1 MEGFMEFGESADGG
15 GNDQFDFGGNDQMEN
30 LIGTEVEGD
39 DLNNQIFQQDQG
51 VHDSDLFGESN
62 SNENNNEVEDPE
74 AEQVYEKENDEEEN
88 ENNLKDLEGNE
99 EGEAEKKEN
108 DEVEEDKNENEN
120 VEVEEE
126 EQSSLFGEN
135 EDNDNSVYAQMDGA
149 EELADESNVKEIK
162 SIEQENDA
170 KNDASQLRGE
180 PMQKR
185 SASQEVEESTET
197 QDSAKNPDFDKIEES
212 KGKNGDTPLA
222 SNADTATAP
231 QSEEQGA
238 ESVSVGNNTNDLN
251 ATTSN
256 GESFKQEPDAK
267 AAHDESSQNIS
278 SSGIEQPAVTEASAL
293 DQSPATQTDAT
304 KDYNGNLQ
312 NENINADENP
322 EKIVI
327 TEQKSNLQTAAGDA
341 LQEEENLDPAKSMGA
356 AIETTSS
363 LNDEEM
369 QNASAVE
376 DAQPTREKQSTE
388 QTQLQ
393 NNENL
398 LDSAD
403 QEIGNNDESKQDI
416 KNDIDS
422 NTNHEIL
429 ENNVEHNESQSEPN
443 NEPTIEGKAEKESLD
458 QIHGENLQEVVN
470 PPVSGQND
478 IDESKEN
485 VPNDDQ
491 AKDVDMDNGDLETGN
506 YGANAGANHAASSIP
521 IKISNSESSLKSVDM
536 QENES
541 SEPIDP
547 SIPQTHDVVIPSYS
561 CWFDLTK
568 IHSIEKEN
576 LPEFFTNRIVSKT
589 PQIYIKYRNFMVNTY
604 RISPDEYFTFTS
616 ARRNLC
622 GDSGCIFRIHKFLNR
637 WGLINYQVDA
647 QKKPAN
653 IIEPPST
660 KDFEV
665 KHDAPR
671 GLFPFQSYKPS
682 VQLPDLIRLKKLM
695 NQELQKSNSVDPEQ
709 PPLKKRKTS
718 LQMGDVKAETHS
730 QYETNTNA
738 KDNAPDAVVISND
751 SAETDGWSAE
761 EETKLVKLISDQTL
775 SASKP
780 LTSDI
785 WVTASNLLGN
795 KTPQECILK
804 FLQLPLEDP
813 FLMGQENGSQ
823 NGIGPLKYAP
833 YLPFSKADNPV
844 LSTIAFLVGLCDP
857 SEVKKMVQHITKDYD
872 TFNDNNKPTL
882 KDGVHFGL
890 SALGIRARHF
900 ADNGEKELLDVTN
913 RLVHAQMQKVDLKLE
928 KLKVLEKSLTLKEHY
943 FLQERQKFIF
953 EKLQFYKEYENLVSK
968 LDDGTKQK
976 PDLRKHLDILAPNL
990 LKPSAAKDA
999 TKEKQESGED
1009 EENIEDSLP
1018 ISVSAPQFYRYWSG

>member
-1 MEGFMEFGESADGG
+1 MDNFMDFGESAEGG
-15 GNDQFDFGGNDQMEN
+15 ANEQFDFGTNDQIN
-30 LIGTEVEGD
+30 NFIGTGNEDAELD
-39 DLNNQIFQQDQG
+39 NQFFQQNEGIQDN
-51 VHDSDLFGESN
+51 DLFGDSN
-62 SNENNNEVEDPE
+62 SNENTGEVDNTAGKQDNEE
-74 AEQVYEKENDEEEN
+74 ANDEEEN
-88 ENNLKDLEGNE
+88 VNNREDIKDD
-99 EGEAEKKEN
+99 EGEDEK
-108 DEVEEDKNENEN
+108 EVEEAHISEDEAR
-120 VEVEEE
+120 
-126 EQSSLFGEN
+126 SSLLGAN
-135 EDNDNSVYAQMDGA
+135 EDNKDALDVQMQESKNS
-149 EELADESNVKEIK
+149 ADEDKDNKEEVPEQDK
-162 SIEQENDA
+162 DVNNGVSQLNEPVQKVTDLQEN
-170 KNDASQLRGE
+170 N
-180 PMQKR
+180 
-185 SASQEVEESTET
+185 ESSEN
-197 QDSAKNPDFDKIEES
+197 S
-212 KGKNGDTPLA
+212 
-222 SNADTATAP
+222 SNAQTSVPLDIDGLK
-231 QSEEQGA
+231 EKDQGA
-238 ESVSVGNNTNDLN
+238 ESVAVENDINDLGST
-251 ATTSN
+251 ATNKESLEQN
-256 GESFKQEPDAK
+256 PVASGESDK
-267 AAHDESSQNIS
+267 ASQDISSIDMEHQKATEESVHEQSLTNQVQVPKDPSGSSQNENLNS
-278 SSGIEQPAVTEASAL
+278 NHESYEN
-293 DQSPATQTDAT
+293 AT
-304 KDYNGNLQ
+304 
-312 NENINADENP
+312 
-322 EKIVI
+322 
-327 TEQKSNLQTAAGDA
+327 TEQKSNSDTTAGGTV
-341 LQEEENLDPAKSMGA
+341 QKENNFATAKSMEA
-356 AIETTSS
+356 ATETILSS
-363 LNDEEM
+363 SGEEI
-369 QNASAVE
+369 QNASTEQNKQTAKGEQLEDQIEPNSNKEHLPVAPVAPVEQVGNTNSLNQDNEE
-376 DAQPTREKQSTE
+376 DADSKTE
-388 QTQLQ
+388 HEISENTKDHTDSK
-393 NNENL
+393 NEL
-398 LDSAD
+398 SH
-403 QEIGNNDESKQDI
+403 
-416 KNDIDS
+416 IDS
-422 NTNHEIL
+422 N
-429 ENNVEHNESQSEPN
+429 NESN
-443 NEPTIEGKAEKESLD
+443 NEAKEKKELPE
-458 QIHGENLQEVVN
+458 QINNEKHQHLGNPSVPSYVEVDKN
-470 PPVSGQND
+470 
-478 IDESKEN
+478 E
-485 VPNDDQ
+485 
-491 AKDVDMDNGDLETGN
+491 KDVDMDNENSANEHNVTETDP
-506 YGANAGANHAASSIP
+506 NHAVSSVP
-521 IKISNSESSLKSVDM
+521 IKISNSESSLKSVDL
-536 QENES
+536 QDNDTP
-541 SEPIDP
+541 EPIDP
-547 SIPQTHDVVIPSYS
+547 SIPQIHDVVIPSYS

-589 PQIYIKYRNFMVNTY
+589 PQIYMKYRNFMVNTY

-695 NQELQKSNSVDPEQ
+695 NQELQKSNSAEPEQ
-709 PPLKKRKTS
+709 PPMKKRKTS
-718 LQMGDVKAETHS
+718 QGDEVKVENQS
-730 QYETNTNA
+730 QNNVDINTSGSTTE
-738 KDNAPDAVVISND
+738 AVATASD
-751 SAETDGWSAE
+751 SAGTDGWSAE

-785 WVTASNLLGN
+785 WVTASHLLGN

-813 FLMGQENGSQ
+813 FLMSEENGSN

-943 FLQERQKFIF
+943 FLQERQKFVF
-953 EKLQFYKEYENLVSK
+953 EKLQFYKEYEKLMNNLG
-968 LDDGTKQK
+968 DDTKQR
-976 PDLRKHLDILAPNL
+976 PDLRKHLDILAPNS
-990 LKPSAAKDA
+990 LKPVEVNNSAAEGPDDP
-999 TKEKQESGED
+999 TKEKQESSEG